1 MYSAYD
7 SKVCGLLRLVAITMH
22 SMCHL
27 PGSLAACFTCV
38 CACILHGAAR
48 KSTVQATEAGTK
60 VQVNGLSK
68 DTQFNGR
75 IGHIT
80 GDTTPDGR
88 VGVKIMGGKMLAVKI
103 ENLEVVGDHDT
114 GFTSYQEAAAASS
127 SEVHKSDLPEH
138 SSKNGISS
146 YLAAVVQTASFSL
159 SQAPFCVAAAPL
171 LLTKMSGQC
180 CKAIIQT
187 AVRSPLL
194 PLFAIAATMSA
205 MCEAA
210 AVAPSANT
218 DLEKLLSEESSSNTY
233 KSHFPVICNSAKC
246 SNFVENL
253 LLFRFL
259 IIVPIFI
266 VVVAARSSNS
276 VTVVEVDE
284 QGVAGD
290 LDSTVEET
298 EQQKDEAQELQLNQ
312 CIF

>member
-60 VQVNGLSK
+60 VQVNGLSN

-88 VGVKIMGGKMLAVKI
+88 VGVMIMGGKMLAVKI
-103 ENLEVVGDHDT
+103 ENLEVVGDHAT
-114 GFTSYQEAAAASS
+114 GFTSYQGSAAASS
-127 SEVHKSDLPEH
+127 PAEGREAKSDLPEH
-138 SSKNGISS
+138 SNSLEEENGISS
-146 YLAAVVQTASFSL
+146 YLAAVAQTLSFSV
-159 SQAPFCVAAAPL
+159 SQAPFFVATAPL

-290 LDSTVEET
+290 LDSRV
-298 EQQKDEAQELQLNQ
+298 
-312 CIF
+312 